1 MIFKQHQVLYSFIK
15 MKHSYFLCKHFL
27 RKVFLQDFIPFYCF
41 LVLDTSV
48 KKENRMARLA

>member
-15 MKHSYFLCKHFL
+15 MKHSYFLCKQFL